1 MTTGAD
7 RLANPGLTYPS
18 QRHVQ
23 WTIIWAAG
31 IAVLWGWDL
40 LFLNRPAFALV
51 RTALFNSLLGGAL
64 VVTFSMILGWAVAL
78 LVYFQDQRGR
88 HLVHLVLTFVFNLIR
103 SVPQIV
109 GILLGYVLL
118 TTLIIGDVLRSPL
131 LQLLSMS
138 LVVSVFVFLD
148 VADLIAE
155 RIGHFKKLDFVDAM
169 LCCGIPEHRII
180 NVEILRKNS
189 LAHLVHKAVAVFGMA
204 IFLQCSIDFI
214 ISVGLSTEVSS
225 VNFPVTL
232 GSLLA
237 RMDSKQDILAIS
249 MVFSHV
255 SYVETLFT
263 RHLQGLNIA
272 GMIVYTLICTYNI
285 ANGLVRRYHL

>member
-1 MTTGAD
+1 MATGTD
-7 RLANPGLTYPS
+7 RLSTPDLMRPS
-18 QRHVQ
+18 RKHVQ
-23 WTIIWAAG
+23 WVLLWIGG
-31 IAVLWGWDL
+31 IALLWGWDL
-40 LFLNRPAFALV
+40 LFLNRPAFEQV

-64 VVTFSMILGWAVAL
+64 VVTFSMVLGWASAL
-78 LVYFQDQRGR
+78 LVYFLDQRGK
-88 HLVHLVLTFVFNLIR
+88 HLAHLVLTFVFNLVR

-118 TTLIIGDVLRSPL
+118 TTLIVHDVLRSPF

-138 LVVSVFVFLD
+138 LVVSLFVFLE
-148 VADLIAE
+148 VADLIRE
-155 RIGHFKKLDFVDAM
+155 RIEHYKNLDFVDAM
-169 LCCGIPEHRII
+169 LCCGIKESRII

-225 VNFPVTL
+225 ANFPITL

-249 MVFSHV
+249 IVFSHV
-255 SYVETLFT
+255 SYLGTLIT
-263 RHLQGLNIA
+263 RHLQGLNVA
-272 GMIVYTLICTYNI
+272 GIIVYTLVCMYNI

>member
-1 MTTGAD
+1 MATGTD
-7 RLANPGLTYPS
+7 RLANPGLAHSS

-23 WTIIWAAG
+23 WTIIWFVG
-31 IAVLWGWDL
+31 IVLLWGWDL
-40 LFLNRPAFALV
+40 LFLNSPAFELV
-51 RTALFNSLLGGAL
+51 RTAFFNSLLGGVF
-64 VVTFSMILGWAVAL
+64 VVMFSMILGWGVAL
-78 LVYFQDQRGR
+78 LVYFLDQRGKHLP
-88 HLVHLVLTFVFNLIR
+88 HLVVTFVFNLVR

-118 TTLIIGDVLRSPL
+118 TTLIVHDALRAPF

-138 LVVSVFVFLD
+138 LVVSLFVFLE
-148 VADLIAE
+148 VADLITE
-155 RIGHFKKLDFVDAM
+155 RIGHYKNLDFVDAM
-169 LCCGIPEHRII
+169 LCCGIKEHRII
-180 NVEILRKNS
+180 NVEVLRKNS
-189 LAHLVHKAVAVFGMA
+189 MAHLIHKAVAVFGMA

-225 VNFPVTL
+225 ANFPVTL

-249 MVFSHV
+249 MAFSNV
-255 SYVETLFT
+255 SYVAALLT

-272 GMIVYTLICTYNI
+272 GMIVYTLVCMYNI

>member
-1 MTTGAD
+1 MATGID
-7 RLANPGLTYPS
+7 RVSTPGHMHPS
-18 QRHVQ
+18 RMH
-23 WTIIWAAG
+23 IHWALLWVGG
-31 IAVLWGWDL
+31 IALLWGWDL
-40 LFLNRPAFALV
+40 LFLNRPAFEQV
-51 RTALFNSLLGGAL
+51 RMALFNSLVGGAL
-64 VVTFSMILGWAVAL
+64 VVTFSMVMGWASAL
-78 LVYFQDQRGR
+78 LVYFLDQRGKHLA
-88 HLVHLVLTFVFNLIR
+88 HLVVTFIFNLVR

-118 TTLIIGDVLRSPL
+118 TTLIVHDVLRAPC

-138 LVVSVFVFLD
+138 LVISMFVFLE
-148 VADLIAE
+148 VADLIRE
-155 RIGHFKKLDFVDAM
+155 RIEHHKALDFVDAM
-169 LCCGIPEHRII
+169 LCCGIKEHRII

-204 IFLQCSIDFI
+204 VFLQCSIDFI

-225 VNFPVTL
+225 ANFPVTL

-249 MVFSHV
+249 LVFSDA
-255 SYVETLFT
+255 SYLGTLFT

-272 GMIVYTLICTYNI
+272 AIIVYTLVCMHNI
-285 ANGLVRRYHL
+285 SNGLVCRYHL

>member
-1 MTTGAD
+1 MATGND
-7 RLANPGLTYPS
+7 RVSTPGHMHPS
-18 QRHVQ
+18 RMH
-23 WTIIWAAG
+23 IHWALLWVGG
-31 IAVLWGWDL
+31 IALLWGWDL
-40 LFLNRPAFALV
+40 LFLNRPAFEQV
-51 RTALFNSLLGGAL
+51 RMALFNSLVGGAL
-64 VVTFSMILGWAVAL
+64 VVTFSMVMGWASAL
-78 LVYFQDQRGR
+78 LVYFLDQRGKHLA
-88 HLVHLVLTFVFNLIR
+88 HLVVTFIFNLVR

-118 TTLIIGDVLRSPL
+118 TTLIVHDVLRAPF

-138 LVVSVFVFLD
+138 LVISMVVFLE
-148 VADLIAE
+148 VADLIRE
-155 RIGHFKKLDFVDAM
+155 RIEHYKALDFVDAM
-169 LCCGIPEHRII
+169 LCCGIKEHRII

-204 IFLQCSIDFI
+204 VFLQCSIDFI

-225 VNFPVTL
+225 ANFPVTL

-249 MVFSHV
+249 LVFSDA
-255 SYVETLFT
+255 SYLGTLFT

-272 GMIVYTLICTYNI
+272 AIIVYTLVCMHNI